1 MGKNE
6 QKPLKPDDP
15 EMRDWTDS
23 ISSVIAYGGTD
34 RADDILEEVVE
45 RASASG
51 AAIPFAS
58 STAYINTI
66 NVNDEATHPRQPRA

>member
-1 MGKNE
+1 MGKDE
-6 QKPLKPDDP
+6 RKVLKPEDP
-15 EMRDWTDS
+15 EIRDWTDS

-45 RASASG
+45 RARVSG

-58 STAYINTI
+58 STAYINSI
-66 NVNDEATHPRQPRA
+66 SVDEE